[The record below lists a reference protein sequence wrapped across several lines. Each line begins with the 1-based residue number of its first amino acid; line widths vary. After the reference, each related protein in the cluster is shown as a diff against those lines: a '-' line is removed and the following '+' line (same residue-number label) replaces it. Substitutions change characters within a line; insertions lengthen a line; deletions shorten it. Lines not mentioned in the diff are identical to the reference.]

1 MSSANP
7 ISVLNGALQLHQIEG
22 GFKTSIDA
30 VLLAA
35 ACPAQGGDHIL
46 DLGCGVGSAGLCVLS
61 RINDTRLTGLDIQ
74 SDHIDAAHKNASLN
88 SISERS
94 VFKCIDI
101 RNNEDSGFDHV
112 ICNPPYEDA
121 GAHLVSPNAKNAT
134 ARGHLDKDITLEDW
148 VKCAFAAVKSGGSFT
163 IIHKA
168 AKTQAIIRA
177 LGKSFGATEIIPLW
191 PKAGKEAKR
200 VIIRTIKHRKSP
212 SRLHAGLVLHNGDG
226 TYTDAANAILRGKA
240 ALL

>member
-1 MSSANP
+1 MSTANP
-7 ISVLNGALQLHQIEG
+7 ISVLNGALQLHQIDG

-46 DLGCGVGSAGLCVLS
+46 DLGCGVGSAGLCVLA
-61 RINDTRLTGLDIQ
+61 RINDTHLAGLDIQ
-74 SDHIDAAHKNASLN
+74 RDHIEAARQNSALN
-88 SISERS
+88 NISKRC

-101 RNNEDSGFDHV
+101 RNHGESAFDHV
-112 ICNPPYEDA
+112 ICNPPYEEA

-134 ARGHLDKDITLEDW
+134 ARGHLDKNITIEDW
-148 VKCAFAAVKSGGSFT
+148 VKCAFDSVKSGGSFT

-168 AKTQAIIRA
+168 AKTQSIIRA

-212 SRLHAGLVLHNGDG
+212 SRLHAGLVLHNADG
-226 TYTDAANAILRGKA
+226 TYTDAANAILRNKE